1 MNVVNETL
9 GFYQA
14 AGKKV
19 AAGKAYLQVLAET
32 VAGAKTL
39 TIVWNDGETTGIE
52 ENYEFGT
59 MNSDAATF
67 DLSGRKVANPA
78 KGLYIKNGKKFIV
91 K

>member
-1 MNVVNETL
+1 M
-9 GFYQA
+9 
-14 AGKKV
+14 
-19 AAGKAYLQVLAET
+19 QVPVEI
-32 VAGAKTL
+32 VAGAKAL